1 MFQLF
6 VVLLSYLFPLCDIYS
21 LEVHMKA
28 TLAIVYL
35 ISFEEIDPGEPIP
48 ILTNYWVFISLIV
61 LRLQT
66 IKETQILACYS
77 QNVW

>member
-28 TLAIVYL
+28 TLATVYL
-35 ISFEEIDPGEPIP
+35 ISFEEIDPGEPIQ
-48 ILTNYWVFISLIV
+48 Y
-61 LRLQT
+61 
-66 IKETQILACYS
+66 
-77 QNVW
+77 